1 MNKAIKWGV
10 IGCGNIAHKF
20 VEDLQYVNN
29 SQLYAIASTNKERRE
44 FFSDI
49 YNPKKVYKTYESLVQ
64 DENVDIVYVATT
76 HNFH

>member
-29 SQLYAIASTNKERRE
+29 SQLYAIASTNNHFCFVLKALNLTMI
-44 FFSDI
+44 F
-49 YNPKKVYKTYESLVQ
+49 
-64 DENVDIVYVATT
+64 
-76 HNFH
+76 